1 MTAPA
6 PKIELGSKKRCL
18 LSGFRC
24 RWCKYYLIPDK
35 SLFDSRSVSKLAFSP
50 SFFLPLWVQWLS
62 TDCSWRSRGSCTAR
76 VQSWAPTVVRS
87 GPSSSSMER
96 SARTT
101 SGGRRDDTDSTLKTS
116 TGPEVSLW
124 RTTNEKR
131 TCRHCELIERA
142 YKYFFYVSHFD
153 QASVYF
159 RDVTWWTSG
168 AFLWIIEC
176 FFQLFRHNINFFFY
190 RNGKTLKHF
199 K

>member
-1 MTAPA
+1 MYETCKTFYIIWSPLYKRFWSPHLQKLCVHTQNLMTAPA
-6 PKIELGSKKRCL
+6 PKIESGSKKQCL

-24 RWCKYYLIPDK
+24 RWCKYYLIPDE

-124 RTTNEKR
+124 RTTNEN
-131 TCRHCELIERA
+131 ERA
-142 YKYFFYVSHFD
+142 DTVN
-153 QASVYF
+153 
-159 RDVTWWTSG
+159 W
-168 AFLWIIEC
+168 
-176 FFQLFRHNINFFFY
+176 
-190 RNGKTLKHF
+190 
-199 K
+199 